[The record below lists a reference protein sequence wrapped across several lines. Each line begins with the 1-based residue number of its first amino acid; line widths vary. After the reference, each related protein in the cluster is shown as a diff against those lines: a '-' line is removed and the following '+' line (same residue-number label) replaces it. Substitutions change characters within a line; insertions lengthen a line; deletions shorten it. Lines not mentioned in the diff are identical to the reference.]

1 MGSSAPIGEFEQ
13 LVLLAILR
21 LGEVAYGVT
30 IAGELEGRAGRRVSR
45 GALYTTLDRLET
57 KGLVRWK
64 INAGTRERAGLPRRT
79 YGVTARGLTMLR
91 ASRQVLQR
99 MWSGLDDLLKEPTS

>member
-1 MGSSAPIGEFEQ
+1 MSLASPIGEFEQ

-21 LGEVAYGVT
+21 LGADAYGVT
-30 IAGELEGRAGRRVSR
+30 IAGELEQRAGRHVSR

-64 INAGTRERAGLPRRT
+64 ISPGTRERGGLPRRCYT
-79 YGVTARGLTMLR
+79 VSVRGVAALR
-91 ASRQVLQR
+91 ASRSVLQR
-99 MWSGLDDLLKEPTS
+99 MWSGLDDVLKEPSS

>member
-1 MGSSAPIGEFEQ
+1 MPPAILGEFEQ

-21 LGEVAYGVT
+21 LAPDAYGVS
-30 IAGELEGRAGRRVSR
+30 IAAELEARAGRRVSR

-64 INAGTRERAGLPRRT
+64 FAQGAVERDYLPRRC
-79 YGVTARGLTMLR
+79 YVVSERGLSALR
-91 ASRQVLQR
+91 ASRQVLRR
-99 MWSGLDDLLKEPTS
+99 MWSGLDDVLKEPAS